1 MANSRA
7 KTLAAVVALA
17 VSCTIPAAASDG
29 EVLIDQATVNAG
41 SITPADTPGFPVTL
55 NRSGKYKL
63 TGNLPVPAGTDGFV
77 ITGDN
82 VTLDLNGFRI
92 TGGRFGVNAPAADGL
107 TVMNGTI
114 AGFSNHGIR
123 TRGFAVIQD
132 MQISNNGG
140 MGARLD
146 NNGRV
151 IRSTI
156 SGSNSVNVYCIS
168 RCLIA
173 GNVISSSKTEAGIG
187 LFTNAGGHLV
197 LGNVI
202 SNNTGF
208 AIYAEGTTGYANNT
222 ITGNGQFGG
231 SSIIGA
237 VNAVHPNYC
246 NPACP

>member
-1 MANSRA
+1 MLS
-7 KTLAAVVALA
+7 
-17 VSCTIPAAASDG
+17 TIPAAASDG
-29 EVLIDQATVNAG
+29 EVLIDQAKVAAG
-41 SITPADTPGFPVTL
+41 GITPADTPGFPVTV

-63 TGNLPVPAGTDGFV
+63 TGNLLVPAGTDGFV

-82 VTLDLNGFRI
+82 VTLDLNGFRV
-92 TGGRFGVNAPAADGL
+92 TGGRIGVNAPNADGL

-123 TRGFAVIQD
+123 TRSFAVIQD
-132 MQISNNGG
+132 MQITGSGG

-146 NNGRV
+146 NNARV

-156 SGSNSVNVYCIS
+156 SGSNSVNVYCLS

-173 GNVISSSKTEAGIG
+173 GNVITGSRTEAGVN
-187 LFTNAGGHLV
+187 LPTTAGGHLV

-202 SNNTGF
+202 ANNIGF
-208 AIYAEGTTGYANNT
+208 AIYAEGPTGYANNT

-231 SSIIGA
+231 SSIIGN